1 MMMLGNSCAA
11 CVALFG
17 EMSSAVT
24 EADAI
29 TEQAR
34 ILIRASKPSD
44 HVDEWGRM
52 RERWE
57 DVRQKRVVATHN
69 LKITLRQHRVTHR
82 HCRIAK
88 T

>member
-1 MMMLGNSCAA
+1 MMMLGNSCAD

-34 ILIRASKPSD
+34 VLIHASKPSD
-44 HVDEWGRM
+44 HVDERCRM
-52 RERWE
+52 REHWE
-57 DVRQKRVVATHN
+57 DVRHRWVVAAQN
-69 LKITLRQHRVTHR
+69 LKNHSATTPGHAQ
-82 HCRIAK
+82 CRIAE